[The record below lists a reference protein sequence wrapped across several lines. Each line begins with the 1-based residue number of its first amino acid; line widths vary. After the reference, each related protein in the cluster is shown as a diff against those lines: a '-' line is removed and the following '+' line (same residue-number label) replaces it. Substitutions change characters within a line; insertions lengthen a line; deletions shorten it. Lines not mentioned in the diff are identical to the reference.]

1 MPQEFDSPNKGA
13 NTASTNSSEETV
25 AEASDGLQEIVEL
38 VASGL
43 YSLASML
50 VGEGADSEQLVETAI
65 ANAEISVC
73 QNPQEAIQSSQRALS
88 AAALDLLAGRDQE
101 SFIAPEGLTPSSIC
115 IDDDDLAAAGI
126 SRDELKSMISGSD
139 RDRVRK
145 WLASLPT
152 AMRSIFVLR
161 AVAGFSAVETAG
173 LLKTHGGPQ
182 ATAWSPE
189 AAREVFRQGLCSLA
203 SQLLHASAER

>member
-1 MPQEFDSPNKGA
+1 MSQEFDSPN
-13 NTASTNSSEETV
+13 NRPNPASANSSKQTV
-25 AEASDGLQEIVEL
+25 SEASEGLQEIVEL
-38 VASGL
+38 VAASL

-65 ANAEISVC
+65 ANADISVC
-73 QNPQEAIQSSQRALS
+73 KNPEEARQSSRRALS
-88 AAALDLLAGRDQE
+88 AAALDLLAKRDPE
-101 SFIAPEGLTPSSIC
+101 IFIAPEGLTPSSIC
-115 IDDDDLAAAGI
+115 IDKDDLAAVGI
-126 SRDELKSMISGSD
+126 STEELKSMMSGPE

-152 AMRSIFVLR
+152 AMRTIFILR
-161 AVAGFSAVETAG
+161 AVAGFSAAEIAA

-182 ATAWSPE
+182 ATDWSPE
-189 AAREVFRQGLCSLA
+189 TTREVFRQGLCSLA

>member
-1 MPQEFDSPNKGA
+1 MPQEFDSPNK
-13 NTASTNSSEETV
+13 STNPASANSSKQTV
-25 AEASDGLQEIVEL
+25 AEASEGLREIVEL
-38 VASGL
+38 VAAGL

-73 QNPQEAIQSSQRALS
+73 QNPQEAIQSSRRALS
-88 AAALDLLAGRDQE
+88 AAAIDLLAKRDAD
-101 SFIAPEGLTPSSIC
+101 SFAPPEGLTPSAIC

-126 SRDELKSMISGSD
+126 SSEELKSMISGPD

-152 AMRSIFVLR
+152 AMRTIFSLR
-161 AVAGFSAVETAG
+161 AVAGFSAAETAG
-173 LLKTHGGPQ
+173 LLKAHGGPQ
-182 ATAWSPE
+182 AGEWTPE
-189 AAREVFRQGLCSLA
+189 ATREVFRQGLCSLA